1 MNVTK
6 EELAADMAAQTGMTK
21 LAAGQAIDA
30 LMKIIKDRATMNQ
43 KIVLRGF
50 GTFEGRFTAARQ
62 GRNPATGEPVAIA
75 ACTTLKF
82 KASGKL

>member
-6 EELAADMAAQTGMTK
+6 EDLATALSEKTGVSK
-21 LAAGQAIDA
+21 FAAGQAIDA
-30 LMKIIKDRATMNQ
+30 LMAIIKERTTANQ

-62 GRNPATGEPVAIA
+62 GRNPATGAPVAIPA
-75 ACTTLKF
+75 STTLKF